1 MTERASD
8 GARSEYLRAI
18 PRAVNVRFCRP
29 VGEAVDALERWS
41 CGIESQSPAGHSRDP
56 RLQSRLNGAAV
67 QWHFGLANLHG
78 RVKIVNA
85 G

>member
-1 MTERASD
+1 MTEHDSD

-18 PRAVNVRFCRP
+18 PRAVNVRFCRR

-41 CGIESQSPAGHSRDP
+41 CGIESHSPADHCRDP
-56 RLQSRLNGAAV
+56 RLESRLNGAAV
-67 QWHFGLANLHG
+67 QWHFGLTDPHG
-78 RVKIVNA
+78 WSKIVNA